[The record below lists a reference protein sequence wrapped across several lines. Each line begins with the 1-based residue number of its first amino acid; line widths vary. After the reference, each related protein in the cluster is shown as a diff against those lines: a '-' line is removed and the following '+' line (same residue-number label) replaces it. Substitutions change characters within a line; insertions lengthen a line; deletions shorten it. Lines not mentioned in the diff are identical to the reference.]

1 MQLSIEIRED
11 CDEVQFGIYVK
22 TCQCG
27 DTVSLSKN
35 QIQKN
40 DYLRI
45 S

>member
-27 DTVSLSKN
+27 DTVKK
-35 QIQKN
+35 QWTVR
-40 DYLRI
+40 LRN
-45 S
+45 